1 MRSPKSITFMSQGVF
16 AQGKQIY
23 AVIVIYST
31 CKMVLTWTCCNDA
44 TLVGGTALQPNERQL
59 RLRGGGGRGGGAKHT

>member
-1 MRSPKSITFMSQGVF
+1 MRSPKSITFVSQGVF
-16 AQGKQIY
+16 AQGKQTY

-44 TLVGGTALQPNERQL
+44 HVGGTALQPNERQQ
-59 RLRGGGGRGGGAKHT
+59 RVRGGGGRGGGAKHT